1 MGGSPA
7 EAHNIT
13 GQAAWLSSSQKED
26 WKTGAKVIGAGLAVS
41 ALLPALAPIGGLIAI
56 GGAIGILHKDEDD
69 DVTRAKAG
77 RGRSGY

>member
-1 MGGSPA
+1 MALNS
-7 EAHNIT
+7 
-13 GQAAWLSSSQKED
+13 KED

-56 GGAIGILHKDEDD
+56 GGAIGILHDDEDD